1 MNRAVTLRA
10 PLRRRIFGRAA
21 PMREGETGRVLPI
34 LLPVSGLGA
43 AAITVATGML
53 VADPPSGTV
62 LLGVLALLA
71 ASILAEAF
79 PMPIEGVSV
88 GGVMSLATVFIVAV
102 AALYGWEL
110 AAVVAFLTMV
120 TVELARRRAMLRVVY
135 NTALYVCSGAA
146 AGLAAEAIGN
156 DGVWRLIMS
165 TLAAATAFYVVDIL
179 LLAGVIARARSES
192 FTPNARA
199 YLYSTFPPFLIVASL
214 TSTLVLLWEQ
224 SPFTTVVLVG
234 PLLVIAFYQ
243 RWLHGAF
250 ERLREFD
257 RLKDE
262 FIAVLSHELR
272 TPLTSVYG
280 ASLTLQQ
287 KQLDEP
293 TRESLLAIVSTES
306 ARLARLFDDALW
318 ANRLDTGRGETVIVP
333 TAADVLASEVVETA
347 RTRLPEELTLELEVA
362 AGLPLVA
369 ADPDRLRQVLVNLI
383 ENAKKYSPD
392 GGVVRVEVR
401 PAGRYVRFLVADE
414 GLGIPESEHGRIF
427 EKFYRMDPNMTRGVG
442 GTGLGLYI
450 CRELVRRM
458 EGRIW
463 VNSEEGHGSTFVF
476 ELPTARS

>member
-1 MNRAVTLRA
+1 MSRAVTLRP

-21 PMREGETGRVLPI
+21 PMRDGETGRVLPI
-34 LLPVSGLGA
+34 LLPVSGVAA
-43 AAITVATGML
+43 AAITIAVGLL
-53 VADPPSGTV
+53 VLDPPSLTV
-62 LLGVLALLA
+62 ALGVLGLLA
-71 ASILAEAF
+71 ASVVAEAF

-88 GGVMSLATVFIVAV
+88 GATSLASVFIVAV

-120 TVELARRRAMLRVVY
+120 TVELGRRRPMLRVVY
-135 NTALYVCSGAA
+135 NTALYVCAATA
-146 AGLAAEAIGN
+146 AGLAAGAFGN
-156 DGVWRLIMS
+156 DGVARLLAS
-165 TLAAATAFYVVDIL
+165 TTAAATAFYVVDIL
-179 LLAGVIARARSES
+179 LLAGVISLARRQPYRPA
-192 FTPNARA
+192 TRA
-199 YLYSTFPPFLIVASL
+199 YLYSTFAPFLIMASL

-224 SPFTTVVLVG
+224 SPFATIVLVG

-250 ERLREFD
+250 ERLRQFD
-257 RLKDE
+257 QLKDE

-287 KQLDEP
+287 KQLDDT
-293 TRESLLAIVSTES
+293 TRDSLLGIVSTES

-333 TAADVLASEVVETA
+333 TDAAVLASEVVEAA
-347 RTRLPEELTLELEVA
+347 RPQFPEELTLELDVA
-362 AGLPLVA
+362 EGLPLVA

-392 GGVVRVEVR
+392 GGVVRVAVE
-401 PAGRYVRFLVADE
+401 PTGRYVRFLVTDE

-427 EKFYRMDPNMTRGVG
+427 EKFYRTDPNMTRGVG

-476 ELPTARS
+476 ELPTARG